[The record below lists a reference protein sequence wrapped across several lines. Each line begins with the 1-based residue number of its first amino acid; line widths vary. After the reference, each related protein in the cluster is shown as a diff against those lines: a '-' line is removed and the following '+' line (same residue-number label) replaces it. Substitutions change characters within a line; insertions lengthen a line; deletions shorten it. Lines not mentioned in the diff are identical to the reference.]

1 MQVEAS
7 KRFFKDIQVLET
19 ETYQAVLN
27 IIELAENATSVR
39 ELPNI
44 KKLTGFKNA
53 YRVRLGKYRIALL
66 TIENDTVSFERCLPR
81 NKIYKVFP

>member
-19 ETYQAVLN
+19 DTYQAVLN

-66 TIENDTVSFERCLPR
+66 TI
-81 NKIYKVFP
+81 